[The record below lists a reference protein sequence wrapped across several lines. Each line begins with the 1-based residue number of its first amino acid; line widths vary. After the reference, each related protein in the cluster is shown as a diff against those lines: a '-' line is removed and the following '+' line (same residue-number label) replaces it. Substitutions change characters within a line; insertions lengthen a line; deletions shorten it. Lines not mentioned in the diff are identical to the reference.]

1 MISRAGRHL
10 RFRLLM
16 LILLTLIPLAGL
28 TLYSHVEQRKQN
40 AREAIAS
47 AQRLVELY
55 AGTQQ
60 RLTDNTRF
68 LLSLLAQF
76 PQVRRRD
83 PACRAFMANL
93 LRGYPYYVNLAAA
106 GPDGNVYCSATPAT
120 GPVNLA
126 DRDYFRR
133 AVQSHHFAIG
143 NYVFGRISKRPTVI
157 LAYPMLNESGEVLG
171 VVLAALDLTWL
182 NSIFSQARLPNGST
196 MTALDRSGT
205 VLAHYPDPE
214 KWVGRSVLETQVAG
228 AILRLQNGAAEVV
241 GIDGVRRLYAFT
253 SLSEP
258 EGDGGAFLS
267 VGIPTTLVYS
277 EADRI
282 LKRNLGMLA
291 LVMLLAAAL
300 TWIGGAFLIQRP
312 VILLARAADRLSSG
326 DLAARSGLP
335 HEEWEL
341 GRLARAFDEMA
352 DALQAREAEARQAQE
367 TIRQREAR
375 LQLQIDRMPAGCIV
389 WDQDFRVVSWNP
401 AAERIFGLSE
411 DEIRG
416 RQPHGLIVPAEAQ
429 PDVDAAWRRLMEG
442 DASADSV
449 IENLTKDGR
458 RIICSWSNT
467 PLTRPDGTVLGV
479 LSMVEDVTARKE
491 AEKAQMAA
499 AAAERA
505 NLAKSEF
512 LSRISHELRTPLN
525 SILGFAQLMDADS
538 PRQEQ
543 RERLGYV
550 LTAGRHLLQLIN
562 EVLDIARVES
572 GRLHLSPEPVHIG
585 EALDDALNLV
595 RTLASE
601 RNVRLG
607 EHVPEIGDVYVLADR
622 QRLKQVFLNLLSNAI
637 KYNRD
642 GGTVTAT
649 CEQAPGDRLRIT
661 VSDTG
666 HGIPQEKMD
675 RLFAPFERIGAERTD
690 IEGTGLG
697 LALSKRLVEAMN
709 GSIGVES
716 EVGRGSTFWVELP
729 LTEGPFERLTQVGD
743 EELAPASRQA
753 PVQPSTVLY
762 IEDNLANFRLI
773 EHIMAGRPW
782 IKLLPAM
789 QGGVGLDL
797 ARQHRPDIALVDLHL
812 PDIQGDEVLRRLQAD
827 PRTRGIPVIIISADA
842 TPGEVERLLAA
853 GASAYLTKPIDTR
866 ELLKIIDAN
875 QSSRAEA
882 PTRSGRS

>member
-1 MISRAGRHL
+1 MIARAGRHL
-10 RFRLLM
+10 RFRLLL

-28 TLYSHVEQRKQN
+28 TLYSYVEQRRQN
-40 AREAIAS
+40 AHEAIAS
-47 AQRLVELY
+47 AQRLVELN

-60 RLTDNTRF
+60 RLTDNAQF

-83 PACRAFMANL
+83 PACSTFLTSL
-93 LRGYPYYVNLAAA
+93 LRGYSYYVNLAAA
-106 GPDGNVYCSATPAT
+106 GPDGAVYCSAIPAA
-120 GPVNLA
+120 GPVNLS

-133 AVQSHHFAIG
+133 AVESRHFAIG
-143 NYVFGRISKRPTVI
+143 NYVIGRISRRPTVA
-157 LAYPMLNESGEVLG
+157 LAYPMLDESGKVLG
-171 VVLAALDLTWL
+171 VVLAAIDLTWL
-182 NSIFSQARLPNGST
+182 NSVFSQARLPDGST

-205 VLAHYPDPE
+205 VLAQYPDPE

-228 AILRLQNGAAEVV
+228 AILRLGKGTTEAV

-253 SLSEP
+253 SLGEP
-258 EGDGGAFLS
+258 AGDGGAFLS
-267 VGIPTTLVYS
+267 VGIPTALVYS
-277 EADRI
+277 EADRT
-282 LKRNLGMLA
+282 LRRNLGMLG
-291 LVMLLAAAL
+291 LVMLLAVAL
-300 TWIGGAFLIQRP
+300 TWIGGGVLIQRP
-312 VILLARAADRLSSG
+312 VRSLARAADRLSSG

-335 HEEWEL
+335 HEEGDL

-352 DALQAREAEARQAQE
+352 DALQARE
-367 TIRQREAR
+367 
-375 LQLQIDRMPAGCIV
+375 
-389 WDQDFRVVSWNP
+389 N
-401 AAERIFGLSE
+401 
-411 DEIRG
+411 
-416 RQPHGLIVPAEAQ
+416 
-429 PDVDAAWRRLMEG
+429 
-442 DASADSV
+442 
-449 IENLTKDGR
+449 
-458 RIICSWSNT
+458 
-467 PLTRPDGTVLGV
+467 
-479 LSMVEDVTARKE
+479 ARKE
-491 AEKAQMAA
+491 TEKAQMAA
-499 AAAERA
+499 AADRA
-505 NLAKSEF
+505 NRAKSEF
-512 LSRISHELRTPLN
+512 LSRMSHELRTPLN
-525 SILGFAQLMDADS
+525 SILGFAQLMDTDS
-538 PRQEQ
+538 PRPEQ

-595 RTLASE
+595 RTLAGE

-607 EHVPEIGDVYVLADR
+607 GNVPEIGDVYVRADR

-642 GGTVTAT
+642 GGAVTAT

-661 VSDTG
+661 VRDTG
-666 HGIPQEKMD
+666 HGIPEEKMD
-675 RLFAPFERIGAERTD
+675 RLFAPFERIGAERTE

-716 EVGRGSTFWVELP
+716 KVGRGSSFWVELP
-729 LTEGPFERLTQVGD
+729 LTESPFERLTQVGD
-743 EELAPASRQA
+743 KGLASASRQA
-753 PVQPSTVLY
+753 PVEPRTVLY
-762 IEDNLANFRLI
+762 IEDNLTNFRLI

-789 QGGVGLDL
+789 QGGVGVDL
-797 ARQHRPDIALVDLHL
+797 ARQHRPDVALVDLHL

-853 GASAYLTKPIDTR
+853 GASAYLTKPIDTE
-866 ELLKIIDAN
+866 ELLKIIDATRK
-875 QSSRAEA
+875 SRA
-882 PTRSGRS
+882 S